1 MHPDFR
7 ESLSTIVAMQL
18 LQGESRYMMVPLLVL
33 SLMGTDFSK
42 QRPCES
48 IDTRNPC
55 EMRRDCCWQT
65 KYTKIEKML
74 GPVWKRSEWCEECP
88 ADYVNPLDPPP
99 PSPPPPSPTPAP
111 PPVHHLHSAWD
122 HHPHGGLAN
131 KTSDHGLSSAEHT
144 ALGLRCQAP
153 GPDCLPVPQMHD
165 TPPSDGDV
173 PQPPIGGAATRAG
186 PPGGDDVGGGAPVG
200 WATPIRNQFHPSHA
214 DFWLAKQGNYET
226 RRREKNGLHQ
236 IFPVDAMKEGAAV
249 LAPKGL
255 RPPLVT
261 PAQKAEADAENAAA
275 LRGAKGVADTL
286 GGGKAYAT
294 TDPHDVWAGQGEK
307 MGKPTGLPST
317 EVMHLAAEAAAPAPR
332 TARDTL
338 LWLGDG
344 RGAPPPALRRG
355 G

>member
-1 MHPDFR
+1 
-7 ESLSTIVAMQL
+7 
-18 LQGESRYMMVPLLVL
+18 
-33 SLMGTDFSK
+33 
-42 QRPCES
+42 
-48 IDTRNPC
+48 
-55 EMRRDCCWQT
+55 
-65 KYTKIEKML
+65 
-74 GPVWKRSEWCEECP
+74 
-88 ADYVNPLDPPP
+88 
-99 PSPPPPSPTPAP
+99 
-111 PPVHHLHSAWD
+111 
-122 HHPHGGLAN
+122 
-131 KTSDHGLSSAEHT
+131 
-144 ALGLRCQAP
+144 
-153 GPDCLPVPQMHD
+153 MHD

-275 LRGAKGVADTL
+275 VRGAKGVADTL

-294 TDPHDVWAGQGEK
+294 TDPPDVWAGQGEK

>member
-1 MHPDFR
+1 
-7 ESLSTIVAMQL
+7 MQL
-18 LQGESRYMMVPLLVL
+18 SGHSPDSTLRPLGDLVL
-33 SLMGTDFSK
+33 
-42 QRPCES
+42 
-48 IDTRNPC
+48 
-55 EMRRDCCWQT
+55 
-65 KYTKIEKML
+65 
-74 GPVWKRSEWCEECP
+74 
-88 ADYVNPLDPPP
+88 
-99 PSPPPPSPTPAP
+99 
-111 PPVHHLHSAWD
+111 H
-122 HHPHGGLAN
+122 
-131 KTSDHGLSSAEHT
+131 
-144 ALGLRCQAP
+144 
-153 GPDCLPVPQMHD
+153 
-165 TPPSDGDV
+165 
-173 PQPPIGGAATRAG
+173 
-186 PPGGDDVGGGAPVG
+186 VG

-275 LRGAKGVADTL
+275 VRGAKGVADTL